1 MTDNSKQQEMCED
14 CKKLVGAG
22 RYSEPHFHLVHKGEM
37 RVSSIMGAADETYY
51 VCEVCGYKWL
61 HETGSCGMGWVA

>member
-1 MTDNSKQQEMCED
+1 MDKDLKIQSMCDD

-22 RYSEPHFHLVHKGEM
+22 RSSKPHANLVYVGGKN
-37 RVSSIMGAADETYY
+37 VSSIMGASDEANYY
-51 VCEVCGYKWL
+51 CKVCGFNWL